1 MEERRRERLK
11 GVYDLAPRG
20 GCESVGLWK
29 GFGGLGWQP
38 AVDDLTAWRLYL
50 ETMDSMSMR
59 RAIASGEG
67 ASVWVTTIKYYLR
80 DIYISDLLV
89 RALV

>member
-1 MEERRRERLK
+1 
-11 GVYDLAPRG
+11 
-20 GCESVGLWK
+20 
-29 GFGGLGWQP
+29 
-38 AVDDLTAWRLYL
+38 
-50 ETMDSMSMR
+50 MSMR

-67 ASVWVTTIKYYLR
+67 VSVWVTTMKYYLR